1 MDQIV
6 ILEESSA
13 TLFSLSMTT
22 NNEREPHILYASVA
36 EDGNSLN
43 LFKFFL
49 NFYKIL
55 FEPKLMAVPG
65 SKISNV
71 SESDSFALN
80 FHLSQWKSHF

>member
-43 LFKFFL
+43 LF
-49 NFYKIL
+49 
-55 FEPKLMAVPG
+55 
-65 SKISNV
+65 
-71 SESDSFALN
+71 
-80 FHLSQWKSHF
+80 

>member
-1 MDQIV
+1 MNQIV

-22 NNEREPHILYASVA
+22 NNEREPHILYTSVV
-36 EDGNSLN
+36 EDSNSLN
-43 LFKFFL
+43 FF
-49 NFYKIL
+49 FWFFMSL